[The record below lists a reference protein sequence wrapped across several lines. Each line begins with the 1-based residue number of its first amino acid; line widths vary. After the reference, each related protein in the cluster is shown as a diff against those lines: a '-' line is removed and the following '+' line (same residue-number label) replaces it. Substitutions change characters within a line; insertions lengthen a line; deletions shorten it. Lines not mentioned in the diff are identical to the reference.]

1 MSSHQCFIL
10 ESSDGRPLVSSKPRD
25 NTILPHLEILTLGV
39 LPPYQKRGLAR
50 RLVQRMLDSLRESC
64 PTNFLQGT
72 LVYANVSTCNTEA
85 LKFYERMGMA
95 ISSEVTRNLYRTL
108 SYGRRDGYMVVG
120 VLDL

>member
-50 RLVQRMLDSLRESC
+50 RLVQHMLDSLRESC

-120 VLDL
+120 VL